1 MIPVADDQVHLEQVV
16 KLNQIDTRWFLPFLI
31 YRFREQTNQ
40 QVIQFSVTL
49 QGISQQTS
57 NKRVLEL
64 RWQKESETL
73 SSPPIQSSVIT
84 EWAAYGMA
92 CVVIPFYTGL
102 PIVQVTQIGER
113 FDFWVRKDLE
123 KFGLEVS
130 GTLEGNLEQRQRVK
144 QRQLLR
150 NPNQVGGY
158 VSVTSFRERH
168 TILSFH
174 RSKDIS

>member
-1 MIPVADDQVHLEQVV
+1 MPVADDQVHLEQVV

-92 CVVIPFYTGL
+92 CVVVPFYTGL
-102 PIVQVTQIGER
+102 PIAQVTQIGER

-130 GTLEGNLEQRQRVK
+130 GTLEGNLEQRQQVK

-150 NPNQVGGY
+150 NPKPVGGY

-174 RSKDIS
+174 RRKDIP

>member
-1 MIPVADDQVHLEQVV
+1 MMPVADDQVYLEQVV

-31 YRFREQTNQ
+31 YRFKEHTNQ
-40 QVIQFSVTL
+40 QVIQFQVKL
-49 QGISQQTS
+49 QEIAQQTS
-57 NKRVLEL
+57 NQRRLEL
-64 RWQKESETL
+64 RWRKESETL
-73 SSPPIQSSVIT
+73 SFPPIQTSVIT

-92 CVVIPFYTGL
+92 CVIVPLYTGL
-102 PIVQVTQIGER
+102 QIAQVTQIGER
-113 FDFWVRKDLE
+113 FDFWVRKDGE

-150 NPNQVGGY
+150 NRNQVGGY
-158 VSVTSFRERH
+158 VSVTSFQERR

-174 RSKDIS
+174 LIKDTP